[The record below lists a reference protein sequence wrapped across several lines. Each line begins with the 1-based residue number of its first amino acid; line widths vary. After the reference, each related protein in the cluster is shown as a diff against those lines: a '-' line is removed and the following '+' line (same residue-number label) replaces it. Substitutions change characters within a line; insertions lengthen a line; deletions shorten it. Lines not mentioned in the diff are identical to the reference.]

1 MAFKAG
7 PERGSRSA
15 ENVFFTIKE
24 DNARELL
31 DVKSS
36 LLVLQL
42 FYWRTVYQLH
52 QLSGIDEE
60 VIEKRVC
67 GIDEYFFIIY
77 LAIPRPA

>member
-36 LLVLQL
+36 LLVL
-42 FYWRTVYQLH
+42 
-52 QLSGIDEE
+52 
-60 VIEKRVC
+60 
-67 GIDEYFFIIY
+67 
-77 LAIPRPA
+77 